1 MLGDGAAS
9 AHQAKSASRRA
20 GKRENIMA
28 TRDSSSIR
36 VMVID
41 DHQTMRKILR

>member
-1 MLGDGAAS
+1 
-9 AHQAKSASRRA
+9 
-20 GKRENIMA
+20 MA